1 MNRWKISAEIET
13 TRKSQ
18 MKMLEVKK
26 KDSSTKKV
34 VSAMKNSFNE
44 LIDLTKLSK
53 GSVNL

>member
-1 MNRWKISAEIET
+1 MET
-13 TRKSQ
+13 PRKSQ

-26 KDSSTKKV
+26 KKKKTSTHKKM

-44 LIDLTKLSK
+44 LIDLIQLSK

>member
-1 MNRWKISAEIET
+1 
-13 TRKSQ
+13 
-18 MKMLEVKK
+18 MLEVKK